1 MAPSGHGREFTQP
14 SLRLFLHICSSV
26 LRCSLPLSPSPLIS
40 DERETVYL
48 PYPNSLSSSTRFAL
62 LLNNNLIPQLQSDK
76 CKCKFSSFVELQYN
90 FECENRRRSLL
101 RFQQTPQNALLS
113 ARFNLKRFSCGQMAS
128 RSLNRI
134 SSFVP
139 RVRKRYFRRSRN
151 RVRATRPPSPSPL
164 TKMLLAPFAVDHQ
177 NDLSRTALLSDLAID
192 ACVAFNSARE
202 NELISMFC
210 KG

>member
-1 MAPSGHGREFTQP
+1 MRESRLLAPSGHGREFTQP

-26 LRCSLPLSPSPLIS
+26 LRCSLPFSPSPLIS

-76 CKCKFSSFVELQYN
+76 CKCKFSSFMELQHN
-90 FECENRRRSLL
+90 FECENRHKSLL
-101 RFQQTPQNALLS
+101 RFHETPQNALLS
-113 ARFNLKRFSCGQMAS
+113 SRFNLKRFSCGQMAS

-151 RVRATRPPSPSPL
+151 RVRDKA
-164 TKMLLAPFAVDHQ
+164 AVAAWQPHECHF
-177 NDLSRTALLSDLAID
+177 LSVGGELH
-192 ACVAFNSARE
+192 V
-202 NELISMFC
+202 ELILYAAKCPLVQPALSHLA
-210 KG
+210 